1 MSLPP
6 EGLTGEPVILD
17 SPVPKART
25 NRVITYR
32 SASFAALLFPPCGV
46 PALHYS
52 RRATR
57 LAKQDKI
64 EEARVAGEK
73 ARDWCWYAVGYGLL
87 AYFLL
92 GVAYVLTTNDG
103 AVRKVF
109 FGWSTLTNGD
119 AWRSLIKGFRINVQV
134 FLWAQAIVLVWALV
148 VAVVRLLPGKACA
161 PVRFVAI
168 AYSDTF
174 RAIPGLLTIY
184 LVGFGLPQSNLPILG
199 DFSDEQYAIL
209 ALVLVYGAYVSEVYR
224 AGIESIH
231 WSQVA
236 AARSLGLSYFQTL
249 RTVVVPQAV
258 RRIRPPLLNDAI
270 GLQKDTAL
278 IGFIGPLEVVSRAR
292 FVANARGTLTGYTMA
307 AILFALLSI
316 PMTRYLDRLIKRDQA
331 RTRVG

>member
-52 RRATR
+52 RQATR

-64 EEARVAGEK
+64 EQARVAGEK
-73 ARDWCWYAVGYGLL
+73 AREWCWYAVGYGLL

-119 AWRSLIKGFRINVQV
+119 A
-134 FLWAQAIVLVWALV
+134 
-148 VAVVRLLPGKACA
+148 
-161 PVRFVAI
+161 
-168 AYSDTF
+168 
-174 RAIPGLLTIY
+174 
-184 LVGFGLPQSNLPILG
+184 
-199 DFSDEQYAIL
+199 
-209 ALVLVYGAYVSEVYR
+209 
-224 AGIESIH
+224 
-231 WSQVA
+231 
-236 AARSLGLSYFQTL
+236 
-249 RTVVVPQAV
+249 
-258 RRIRPPLLNDAI
+258 
-270 GLQKDTAL
+270 
-278 IGFIGPLEVVSRAR
+278 
-292 FVANARGTLTGYTMA
+292 
-307 AILFALLSI
+307 
-316 PMTRYLDRLIKRDQA
+316 
-331 RTRVG
+331 